1 MSKFLND
8 KISSPFQENSSPDNF
23 MLDESNHF
31 SPQTQFNSTKGG
43 NHILNLKN
51 TTIREVWDYNFE
63 EEFYKIMDLIENYNV
78 IAVVWLFIL
87 LRVKI

>member
-1 MSKFLND
+1 MSKFIND
-8 KISSPFQENSSPDNF
+8 KFSSPFQDNSSPDNDL
-23 MLDESNHF
+23 LDESNHF
-31 SPQTQFNSTKGG
+31 YQQTQFKGG

-87 LRVKI
+87 LR